1 MNDLGMLSMIRDL
14 LDGEQVEDN
23 RVSVYLRNQGCL
35 YLLLGI
41 PSERKK
47 SILDIAAN
55 QVMIINEIRECE
67 TLFSRFDVIR
77 YSMIKGAVLAKHIYP
92 SAGCRVSKDLD
103 ILVSPKDL
111 RRVDAILKQEGF
123 IQGRVKTDGTICPYT
138 REQIIFYKTF
148 THQSAPYVKK
158 TKNPYCPFISVDV
171 NFSVLWGEAVDSIDI
186 DVFLD
191 NTIDYELFDIKIKKL
206 SPVFEFICLCMHH
219 YKDLNSLYLL
229 VEKGIRLSLFCDIE
243 QYLKTNSVD
252 IIQLKSECERMGV
265 TNYIT
270 FCLYHTNVLFPSA
283 IMTQYLDEFHPDEC
297 TSMLNRIGLTEGEY
311 KFIEGGVSS
320 WVICDNFRSM
330 LNSILTKS
338 DKKKIDVNMKYKGE
352 LI

>member
-1 MNDLGMLSMIRDL
+1 M
-14 LDGEQVEDN
+14 
-23 RVSVYLRNQGCL
+23 
-35 YLLLGI
+35 
-41 PSERKK
+41 
-47 SILDIAAN
+47 
-55 QVMIINEIRECE
+55 
-67 TLFSRFDVIR
+67 
-77 YSMIKGAVLAKHIYP
+77 
-92 SAGCRVSKDLD
+92 
-103 ILVSPKDL
+103 
-111 RRVDAILKQEGF
+111 
-123 IQGRVKTDGTICPYT
+123 
-138 REQIIFYKTF
+138 
-148 THQSAPYVKK
+148 
-158 TKNPYCPFISVDV
+158 

-320 WVICDNFRSM
+320 WVICDNFQSM